1 MKELVFTVE
10 ADEDGGYVAKT
21 RLEKGSIVTQG
32 DSLTELKTMI
42 ADAVQGYYFD
52 KPTERTQSIRLHFEE
67 LFTLAQRGNTNL

>member
-32 DSLTELKTMI
+32 DTIPELKTMI
-42 ADAVQGYYFD
+42 IDAVEGYYFD
-52 KPTERTQSIRLHFEE
+52 KPEQRPQSIRLHFEE
-67 LFTLAQRGNTNL
+67 VFALA

>member
-42 ADAVQGYYFD
+42 TDAVRGHYFD
-52 KPTERTQSIRLHFEE
+52 KPSELPQSIRLHFE
-67 LFTLAQRGNTNL
+67 

>member
-52 KPTERTQSIRLHFEE
+52 KPTQRTQSILHFEE
-67 LFTLAQRGNTNL
+67 LFTLAQRGNTNF

>member
-32 DSLTELKTMI
+32 DTLTELKTMI
-42 ADAVQGYYFD
+42 IDAVEGYYFD
-52 KPTERTQSIRLHFEE
+52 KPTERPQSVRLHFEQV
-67 LFTLAQRGNTNL
+67 FALA